1 MFCVSDML
9 TLTLQCFDSP
19 LLFLLRISHYSVVI
33 SLLQTVMLV
42 TLCCI
47 ETENIV
53 CGNFE
58 TRRSSL
64 LASRH
69 TIALSNHCWN
79 EVVSTKNGE
88 DS

>member
-1 MFCVSDML
+1 ML

-19 LLFLLRISHYSVVI
+19 LLFLLRISHYFVVI
-33 SLLQTVMLV
+33 LLLQTVMLV

-79 EVVSTKNGE
+79 EVVSTKNRE